1 LTLVHVYQL
10 LVPLVSSY
18 RYEGPEVNMKLA
30 KSEAKIL
37 HEKISDKAYDHE
49 DIIRILSTRSK
60 PQLIATLNQ
69 FKDEFGNAFN
79 KASICILYQSCCLG
93 H

>member
-1 LTLVHVYQL
+1 
-10 LVPLVSSY
+10 
-18 RYEGPEVNMKLA
+18 MKLA

-49 DIIRILSTRSK
+49 DVIRILSTRSK
-60 PQLIATLNQ
+60 SQLIATLNQ

-79 KASICILYQSCCLG
+79 KNLKSDPLQCHCLILPKLSHNNHL
-93 H
+93 

>member
-1 LTLVHVYQL
+1 
-10 LVPLVSSY
+10 
-18 RYEGPEVNMKLA
+18 MKLA

-49 DIIRILSTRSK
+49 EVIRILSTRSK

-69 FKDEFGNAFN
+69 FNNEFGNAFN
-79 KASICILYQSCCLG
+79 KVNTKYLCSVQIMLHEAL
-93 H
+93 